1 MRKFFIDILCEKV
14 KKYKKTFFIVG
25 DLGFNVVEPFQK
37 KFPQNFLNAGIS
49 EQNMAGI
56 AAGISS
62 QGYKVFIYSIANF
75 PTFRCAEQI
84 RNDIDYHNLDVTIV
98 TVGSGVSYGNQ
109 GYTHHALQ
117 DYALMRS
124 FPNTKIISPGDNHE
138 LSKVMDYIFQNKGP
152 KYLRLEKDTV
162 SENISSISKKI
173 NDGQWRLLKK
183 GSVNKAIV
191 STGSCI
197 QRSFEIIK
205 NKNFKNYH
213 VFSVPIWSM
222 KSKKIQKRY
231 FKKFKELLVVENHFE
246 DGGFSSWLR
255 EAEGDNLNIK
265 IKSISL
271 SSQVTGKVGNKNF
284 LEKRFFK
291 KLSKI
296 Y

>member
-1 MRKFFIDILCEKV
+1 MRKLFIDILCEKV

-25 DLGFNVVEPFQK
+25 DLGFNVIEPFQK
-37 KFPQNFLNAGIS
+37 KFPKNFLNAGIA

-56 AAGISS
+56 AAGMSS

-75 PTFRCAEQI
+75 STFRCAEQI

-124 FPNTKIISPGDNHE
+124 FPNTKIISPGDNNE
-138 LSKVMDYIFQNKGP
+138 LSKVMNYIFKNKGP

-162 SENISSISKKI
+162 SKNISSISKNI
-173 NDGQWRLLKK
+173 YDGQWRLLKK
-183 GSVNKAIV
+183 GSINKAIV

-197 QRSFEIIK
+197 HKSFEIIK
-205 NKNFKNYH
+205 NKNFKDYY

-222 KSKKIQKRY
+222 KSKKNQNKY
-231 FKKFKELLVVENHFE
+231 LKKFKELLVVENHFE

-255 EAEGDNLNIK
+255 EAEGGNLNIK

-271 SSQVTGKVGNKNF
+271 LPQVTGKVGNKDF

-291 KLSKI
+291 KLS
-296 Y
+296 